1 LQQEISSLFYTQNG
15 STSEPPNSH
24 GLNLIHRVSDTPG
37 TDLLAYNYDE
47 SESEPTIS
55 FTENQDN
62 DAQLR
67 INDDVVLVLRGVDF
81 RTLSESDVRLF
92 PNKV

>member
-1 LQQEISSLFYTQNG
+1 MKAGESATITDFKQ
-15 STSEPPNSH
+15 
-24 GLNLIHRVSDTPG
+24 G

-47 SESEPTIS
+47 SDSEPTIS